1 MSDKGQTEGTGRGR
15 ASFLVML
22 LLGLAVTA
30 AVGFAIWWWLSD
42 LRRSDVLDDRR
53 FHELSIAAD
62 SLATWP
68 ETARQLAWTNL
79 YRDIDDQLPESE
91 AGKFKQW
98 VSHPELGEFSIT
110 YSFDAD
116 AKAGEPACKR
126 ELRVAGNNLVVG
138 GVLLDPRKLSADL
151 VKPESEQ
158 SLTTRIMRRDLDA
171 TNIASFSPRLY
182 ETPICFEIGPL
193 DLGKVVPLPRHFKH
207 LLLVRTQD
215 KKDKDDKVAVPSGEV
230 IAQLGR
236 TELPVRNI
244 DALPKVSER
253 LDGALFAQAVASNL
267 AKAKTGGIGPL
278 TSKAANDALMPI
290 NSRVAA
296 EDFRFYLRPITMAVK
311 GDGGAQKEE
320 YMLVGAAPQKAERS
334 DVEGAGGRLI
344 FYGVALAFA
353 LALVPIVK
361 LSLIGPVDTLRPI
374 DVVAIAVGLIVAVAM
389 ASALWVGARDT
400 YAAND
405 AAYRRLSGQV
415 GYIAESVQ
423 RELDRA
429 IAASRAETAAFLE
442 QEETERLERKASD
455 EAPDPSVL
463 HREKVPATNDLQAYT
478 PDSIVV
484 LDHMGRLALNTA
496 SRSRRDDTGTN
507 TIVTDR
513 PYFRRALQ
521 GDFTEPAPD
530 ARTVTINGVP
540 YRLGGYVVDEV
551 RSRADSISKTI
562 VGTKITP
569 LVVDPTRLPT
579 LDKPAVISTSFVLQN
594 MLAPYHAD
602 SVRFAVIDAKDLD
615 RPVLFH
621 SDPGRVHVERLR
633 AGLDQPAREQIEA
646 LAQRKP
652 ACAAKAQGLAQMVA
666 DKASTFAGDYEGVHT
681 LFSASYIPCTDW
693 IVIAFTP
700 QDSPEILGWTPVLH
714 ALALWLFALIAVVL
728 IWAAIAALIGTKAWR
743 WLWPDPRLGKQRV
756 YRRLARSLAFSAIF
770 AACAVRLDFPRIG
783 LLVGLLATV
792 GAITMLIAEEAKTVR
807 DSWREKAEHRAP
819 HTLTRATELPFA
831 TMVILL
837 LVNAV
842 AIPVFG
848 LTGDARLYFADRAA
862 HVFRIDYAR
871 AVQDE
876 AVATD
881 HILKAFSTER
891 ARVGAQNGAATG
903 PATGSE
909 SRPAT
914 AAAQAGRSRDQQPG
928 EACSQSAAD
937 AGWFA
942 PYQACR
948 DSLTASLRKVAKLD
962 QDDDVAGAAPPWA
975 PRALP
980 DSMQP
985 LIEPIIGD
993 PDKDKALV
1001 PLALLFAAVTALL
1014 WMAFRTLLPGLFG
1027 FRVPLQAVEHPALP
1041 AAWQQPLQGDW
1052 PLHLLPQ
1059 TAIVISPPAQAEQN
1073 LRACAG
1079 ATGEVIDLFEVTADP
1094 GISFIPSAGRGEQ
1107 LYLFTNIELV
1117 LRDHCRRQ
1125 HALTI
1130 MEDCLAAQ
1138 AECGYRIALITELA
1152 PLDRLLHTSE
1162 RDAEELGS
1170 LAPDERSAEMRER
1183 ARHREDVRWSRL
1195 FECFAIYIYPA
1206 QFWGQDDLAFPEVGT
1221 TLRETVATMFG
1232 IGIEHAATTPAPLAR
1247 TQEAQLALRTAWTEL
1262 QFQPDHALAPVIGCR
1277 PEEVS
1282 RAKISEWID
1291 ACDFARYSPA
1301 SVIDFL
1307 TSMLIEHYHF
1317 EWSISSRAEK
1327 LLLLRYASGQF
1338 ANIRKANAVR
1348 TLVRRGLLRFDPHP
1362 RIINNSFAQF
1372 VLQAEKPETFDRW
1385 RRESVGGRWRLLRG
1399 PIGLAVLVVLG
1410 VLIFTSLRN
1419 GDGLAALLPLLV
1431 AAGPALLNVTGVFR
1445 R

>member
-1 MSDKGQTEGTGRGR
+1 LSDKGQADGTGRGR
-15 ASFLVML
+15 ASFWVLV
-22 LLGLAVTA
+22 LLGLAA
-30 AVGFAIWWWLSD
+30 AAAIGFAIWWWLSD

-53 FHELSIAAD
+53 FHELAIAAD

-79 YRDIDDQLPESE
+79 YRDTGDQPPESE

-110 YSFDAD
+110 YSFDTATQAD
-116 AKAGEPACKR
+116 EPACKR
-126 ELRVAGNNLVVG
+126 ELRVAGNNLTVG
-138 GVLLDPRKLSADL
+138 GVLLDPRKLSGDL
-151 VKPESEQ
+151 VKPTSEQ

-171 TNIASFSPRLY
+171 THIAQFSPSRY

-215 KKDKDDKVAVPSGEV
+215 KKDKDDKIAVPSGEV

-244 DALPKVSER
+244 DALPKLSER

-267 AKAKTGGIGPL
+267 GKAKAGGLGPL

-311 GDGGAQKEE
+311 GDGGALKEE

-429 IAASRAETAAFLE
+429 IASSRAQTAAFLE
-442 QEETERLERKASD
+442 SEEADRLKRA
-455 EAPDPSVL
+455 ATGQMADPSVL
-463 HREKVPATNDLQAYT
+463 HRERIPATNDLQVYT
-478 PDSIVV
+478 PDSIVI

-521 GDFTEPAPD
+521 GDFTEAAPD

-540 YRLGGYVVDEV
+540 YKLGGYVVDEV

-562 VGTKITP
+562 VGTKLIP
-569 LVVDPTRLPT
+569 LVVDPKRLPS

-594 MLAPYHAD
+594 MLAPYHAE

-633 AGLDQPAREQIEA
+633 AGLDQPAREQIEEIA
-646 LAQRKP
+646 RRKP
-652 ACAAKAQGLAQMVA
+652 ECAAKSQGLAQTVA
-666 DKASTFAGDYEGVHT
+666 DRARTFAGDYEGVHT
-681 LFSASYIPCTDW
+681 LFAASYIPCTDW
-693 IVIAFTP
+693 IAIAFTP
-700 QDSPEILGWTPVLH
+700 QDSPEIVGWTPVLH
-714 ALALWLFALIAVVL
+714 AMALWLFALIAVVL
-728 IWAAIAALIGTKAWR
+728 IWAAIAALIGTKSWR

-756 YRRLARSLAFSAIF
+756 YRQLARSLAFSAIF
-770 AACAVRLDFPRIG
+770 AACAVRLDFPRLG
-783 LLVGLLATV
+783 LLIGILATA
-792 GAITMLIAEEAKTVR
+792 GAIAMLIIEEARTVR

-831 TMVILL
+831 MMVILL

-842 AIPVFG
+842 TIPVFG

-862 HVFRIDYAR
+862 HVFRVDYAR
-871 AVQDE
+871 AQRDE

-881 HILKAFSTER
+881 HILKAFSTQR
-891 ARVGAQNGAATG
+891 ARIGAQSSAAAGPVTG
-903 PATGSE
+903 PAKA
-909 SRPAT
+909 PA
-914 AAAQAGRSRDQQPG
+914 QPG
-928 EACSQSAAD
+928 HACSASGSD

-962 QDDDVAGAAPPWA
+962 QDDDFAGAASSQASRP
-975 PRALP
+975 LP

-993 PDKDKALV
+993 PDKGKALV
-1001 PLALLFAAVTALL
+1001 PLALLFAAVAALL
-1014 WMAFRTLLPGLFG
+1014 WMALRTVLPGLFG

-1079 ATGEVIDLFEVTADP
+1079 ATGEVIDLFEVTADA
-1094 GISFIPSAGRGEQ
+1094 GINFIPSAGRGEQ

-1162 RDAEELGS
+1162 RDAEELGN

-1206 QFWGQDDLAFPEVGT
+1206 QFWGQEDLAFPEVGT

-1232 IGIEHAATTPAPLAR
+1232 IDLGRETAAPAPLAR
-1247 TQEAQLALRTAWTEL
+1247 TQEAQLALRTAWAEL

-1282 RAKISEWID
+1282 RAKIAEWIIS
-1291 ACDFARYSPA
+1291 CDFARYSPA

-1338 ANIRKANAVR
+1338 ANISKANAVR

-1362 RIINNSFAQF
+1362 RIINKSFAQF
-1372 VLQAEKPETFDRW
+1372 VLQAEKQETFDRW
-1385 RRESVGGRWRLLRG
+1385 RKESVGGRWRVLRG
-1399 PIGLAVLVVLG
+1399 PIGIAVVVVLG
-1410 VLIFTSLRN
+1410 VLIFTGLRN
-1419 GDGLAALLPLLV
+1419 GEGLAALLPLLV